1 MESALERLAALLT
14 RERLLVEL
22 VVFKLVELRQL
33 LLAGETRFLGWA
45 SEEVERATASVRQTE
60 LERAVLVTGIATDR
74 GLSGDE
80 LTLSALVEDSPEP
93 WRSLLAETQTALRG
107 SAAEVSDLLAATR
120 RLAEAGSRS
129 LAETL
134 RKIDGA
140 PVEDEPVRTT
150 YGPSARWETAGARPR
165 VSHEL

>member
-1 MESALERLAALLT
+1 MEALAALLT

-45 SEEVERATASVRQTE
+45 AEEVERATASVRHAE
-60 LERAVLVTGIATDR
+60 LERAVLVSGLATDR
-74 GLSGDE
+74 GLPPDE
-80 LTLSALVEDSPEP
+80 LTLSALVEDAPEP
-93 WRSLLAETQTALRG
+93 WRSLLADCRSALRA
-107 SAAEVSDLLAATR
+107 SAAEVAELLPATR
-120 RLAEAGSRS
+120 RLAEAGSRG

-140 PVEDEPVRTT
+140 PEEREPVRTT
-150 YGPSARWETAGARPR
+150 YGPSARWETAGPRPR